1 MKILLQAI
9 RGFFN
14 KGNKNVIKVLSLA
27 AALAIGIV
35 LISKNYFETSYENFY
50 PDNERIY
57 LISSVLNRP
66 QEDTKVFDQVSGA
79 IAPGFQD
86 YVPGVELATR
96 ITTLGMGA
104 DVVYS
109 EDMNKY
115 SAKLIC
121 ADSNYFKIFPRKVL
135 AGDVVKALAEPMKV
149 VITEPLA
156 QNLGGV
162 DSAMGKVI
170 FKDGLPTVPLTVA
183 AVVEEIPDNTMVKYD
198 IYLSLVSYSKWS
210 IENWVGNDRYRAY
223 VMLNEACDPYGEET
237 MTAIKKMQEENQP
250 MDRLKKAGVDLTYT
264 LKPFNKLHSSDKEV
278 RNMIFTLSLISFILI
293 FAALMNYIL
302 ISISTLVSKGKE
314 VAVRK
319 CYGASGGNIRAMM
332 FAEASLNLFVSLGLA
347 ALIIYS
353 LRAKIEELIGVSIE
367 SLFTYQSLIL
377 VAIVCVIVLLVAAL
391 VPAYIF
397 EKVPVSSVFRA
408 YKENKRKWKLALL
421 SVQFIASSI
430 MLSLLVVIM
439 LQYNKMAN
447 DNPGYDYDNLVIC
460 QVNGAPKDKLKTA
473 MAELRS
479 LTQVRQLEASEWALP
494 LYHASGNN
502 ILLPDSDKDLFN
514 IADLYAYSSGY
525 WDMMN
530 INFLEGNA
538 PKTKTEVIVSRSFVD
553 KMNTFADWS
562 SGAIGKQIRI
572 SEHSSQENPYF
583 TICGVYEDIRVSS
596 MSNQD
601 KRPSIMFWADID
613 SDYFGIVLL
622 KVNYLDGDV
631 LSEIQAVL
639 EKNIPNKEIKVMAY
653 SDEMRALYDDS
664 KKFRDSVLIGG
675 LIMLIISIIGLVAY
689 INEEILRRSKEI
701 AIRKVNGARPVE
713 ILELLFRNMLFVS
726 VPSLI
731 VGSVAAYFISVK
743 WLENFSEKTSLSPM
757 IFIMSVLVLLIIITV
772 VMLFRALKIARE
784 NPVKAIGRE

>member
-57 LISSVLNRP
+57 LISSVVNRP
-66 QEDTKVFDQVSGA
+66 QEDTKFFDQVSGA

-397 EKVPVSSVFRA
+397 EKVP
-408 YKENKRKWKLALL
+408 E
-421 SVQFIASSI
+421 
-430 MLSLLVVIM
+430 
-439 LQYNKMAN
+439 
-447 DNPGYDYDNLVIC
+447 
-460 QVNGAPKDKLKTA
+460 
-473 MAELRS
+473 
-479 LTQVRQLEASEWALP
+479 
-494 LYHASGNN
+494 
-502 ILLPDSDKDLFN
+502 
-514 IADLYAYSSGY
+514 
-525 WDMMN
+525 
-530 INFLEGNA
+530 
-538 PKTKTEVIVSRSFVD
+538 
-553 KMNTFADWS
+553 
-562 SGAIGKQIRI
+562 
-572 SEHSSQENPYF
+572 
-583 TICGVYEDIRVSS
+583 
-596 MSNQD
+596 
-601 KRPSIMFWADID
+601 
-613 SDYFGIVLL
+613 
-622 KVNYLDGDV
+622 
-631 LSEIQAVL
+631 
-639 EKNIPNKEIKVMAY
+639 
-653 SDEMRALYDDS
+653 
-664 KKFRDSVLIGG
+664 
-675 LIMLIISIIGLVAY
+675 
-689 INEEILRRSKEI
+689 
-701 AIRKVNGARPVE
+701 
-713 ILELLFRNMLFVS
+713 
-726 VPSLI
+726 
-731 VGSVAAYFISVK
+731 
-743 WLENFSEKTSLSPM
+743 
-757 IFIMSVLVLLIIITV
+757 
-772 VMLFRALKIARE
+772 
-784 NPVKAIGRE
+784 IGRAHV